1 MRRADVAAD
10 AALDAGVEAV
20 AVGEAEVVVL
30 GGVEQAGGV
39 DADGAALDAPAAADA
54 GVGVHVRLARA
65 GVDAQLPAGDHAVRG
80 QADLPQRAAAA
91 QVQVCGGEI

>member
-20 AVGEAEVVVL
+20 AVGEAEVFVL

-39 DADGAALDAPAAADA
+39 DADGAPLDAPAAADA
-54 GVGVHVRLARA
+54 RVGVDVRLARA
-65 GVDAQLPAGDHAVRG
+65 GVDAQLAAGDDAVGRE
-80 QADLPQRAAAA
+80 ADLAQRAAAA
-91 QVQVCGGEI
+91 QVQQVRRR